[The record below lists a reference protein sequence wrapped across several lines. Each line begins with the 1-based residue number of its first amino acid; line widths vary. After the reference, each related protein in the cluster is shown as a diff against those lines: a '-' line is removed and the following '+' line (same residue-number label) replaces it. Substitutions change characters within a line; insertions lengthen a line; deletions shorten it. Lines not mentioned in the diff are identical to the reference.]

1 MPLLQL
7 PPELLRLIFLYLPR
21 QSLARLC
28 LTCHQA
34 YTICLPTLY
43 AHVHLGLRAHVRQL
57 EQGVYQRGELREAMQ
72 SYTHQL
78 TMTNQQNCNMW
89 MARDFAWLF
98 SAAVN
103 VRVLTLV
110 HFESLTIGYL
120 VRLTHQLPNIEH
132 LRIQYSQLKS
142 DPSSQTMTTTPGY
155 DTDNSFTK
163 AKNLDLCWTDFSEEA
178 AAQLLQL
185 LPNVETVNLGAN
197 RNKNRGANTTAVRS
211 LSEHCPAVKHLTI
224 SLQQV
229 SEPVLCDTI
238 TYYGPQLHSLSI
250 RCDGRDTLKCVA
262 RHATLVKNLTIR
274 AGSIQPPPQRVV
286 LTLNQPQPMTPPSFV
301 TTMMAQEQSPQ
312 NEEQPGSIVGIL
324 QRCSQLVRLEMVSW
338 LVEDVP
344 REVWRG
350 IEVVA
355 SRHQAPSIVER
366 RRAREQNKTFALGRE
381 ELQEIR
387 KQFVMAART
396 LQSSPSQLSLDMS
409 TH

>member
-1 MPLLQL
+1 MPLLHL
-7 PPELLRLIFLYLPR
+7 PPELLRLVFLYLPR

-57 EQGVYQRGELREAMQ
+57 EQGVYRREELRQAMQ
-72 SYTHQL
+72 SYTQQL

-98 SAAVN
+98 SATVN
-103 VRVLTLV
+103 IRVLTLV

-120 VRLTHQLPNIEH
+120 VRLAQQLPNIEH
-132 LRIQYSQLKS
+132 LRIQYSSLGS
-142 DPSSQTMTTTPGY
+142 HRTIPDLDANS
-155 DTDNSFTK
+155 SFTK
-163 AKNLDLCWTDFSEEA
+163 AKHLDLCWSDFSQEA

-197 RNKNRGANTTAVRS
+197 RNKFRGANTTAVQS
-211 LSEHCPAVKHLTI
+211 LSEHCPRVKHLTI

-229 SEPVLCDTI
+229 SESVLCDTI

-286 LTLNQPQPMTPPSFV
+286 LELNQPQHMNPPSFV
-301 TTMMAQEQSPQ
+301 STMVAQDQSSQ

-355 SRHQAPSIVER
+355 SRRQAPSIAER
-366 RRAREQNKTFALGRE
+366 RRVQEQNKTFALGRE

-396 LQSSPSQLSLDMS
+396 LQSSPSQLSFDMS

>member
-7 PPELLRLIFLYLPR
+7 PPELLRLVFLYLPR

-57 EQGVYQRGELREAMQ
+57 EQGVYRREELRQAMQ
-72 SYTHQL
+72 SYTQQL

-98 SAAVN
+98 SATVN
-103 VRVLTLV
+103 IRVLTLV

-120 VRLTHQLPNIEH
+120 VRLAQQLPNIEH
-132 LRIQYSQLKS
+132 LRIQYSSLGSHRTIS
-142 DPSSQTMTTTPGY
+142 DL
-155 DTDNSFTK
+155 DTNSSFTK
-163 AKNLDLCWTDFSEEA
+163 AKHLDLCWSDFSQEA
-178 AAQLLQL
+178 ASQLLQL

-197 RNKNRGANTTAVRS
+197 RNKFRGANTTAVRS
-211 LSEHCPAVKHLTI
+211 LSEHCPRVKHLTI

-229 SEPVLCDTI
+229 SESVLCDTI

-286 LTLNQPQPMTPPSFV
+286 LELNQPQHMNPPSFV
-301 TTMMAQEQSPQ
+301 STMAQDQSSQ

-355 SRHQAPSIVER
+355 SRRQAPSIAER
-366 RRAREQNKTFALGRE
+366 RRVQEQNKTFALGRE

-396 LQSSPSQLSLDMS
+396 LQSSPSQPSFDMS